1 MLNKIKTSRTG
12 NIMKNTLFHAAALAS
27 FAMISGQAAA
37 QSDEGLVLTGQ
48 TELEYL
54 HSNSSSDT
62 LLATDMLLSYRGGY
76 VGGVGLG
83 FELGVDADLLLDSG
97 DSYSALYGAV
107 LLSTMAGEF
116 AIGAPKPIT
125 DLLIEKPSFA
135 GMKALDLE
143 LAALSPSI
151 VGSASKLGD
160 AQSYGLRY
168 SGASGALR
176 YGASVHKLHG
186 VSGTL
191 YQAAAEYSFGSS
203 AVEGAI
209 ESDSLTGNYSGTIG
223 VTHSAGQFDIGAYV
237 TRERQTLDGNM
248 FQLSA
253 DYRVSDSLKV
263 GGDVARLN
271 FGSRQTLFGLSA
283 EYGFGNGAYVQGGV
297 ADGDGMRTTMDA
309 SVGFK
314 F

>member
-1 MLNKIKTSRTG
+1 MNKS
-12 NIMKNTLFHAAALAS
+12 MCSALALVSVALFSGPS
-27 FAMISGQAAA
+27 FA
-37 QSDEGLVLTGQ
+37 QSDEGLALTGQ

-54 HSNSSSDT
+54 HNSSASET
-62 LLATDMLLSYRGGY
+62 LLATDMMLTYRGGTM
-76 VGGVGLG
+76 GGVGLG

-97 DSYSALYGAV
+97 DSYSALYGTV

-135 GMKALDLE
+135 GMKGIDLE
-143 LAALSPSI
+143 LAALSPSV
-151 VGSASKLGD
+151 VGPLSKFGD
-160 AQSYGLRY
+160 AQSYGIRY
-168 SGASGALR
+168 SGGGGALR
-176 YGASVHKLHG
+176 YGASVNKFHG
-186 VSGTL
+186 LPGTI
-191 YQAAAEYSFGSS
+191 YQAAAEYSFGTTV
-203 AVEGAI
+203 VEGAI
-209 ESDSLTGNYSGTIG
+209 ETDSVFGSYSGTIG
-223 VTHSAGQFDIGAYV
+223 VTHTAGQFDVGAYLS
-237 TRERQTLDGNM
+237 RERQTLDGNL

-253 DYRVSDSLKV
+253 DYRINDSLTV

-271 FGSRQTLFGLSA
+271 FGTKQTLYGLSA